1 MSEVLIIVA
10 VVAVLAVI
18 VTVVF
23 LRRRRPARAGGGEEP
38 AAIEPPA
45 GAGPAAREE
54 ARGEAAVPTRATGE
68 AVTGAAEAEAVAA
81 EPAAKPVPSE
91 GELRSRVESQLTDS
105 ERMLGELRE
114 AAAAEGGEPALDA
127 GSLKIMVEG
136 LEEVRALARRKQ
148 WSQARDKC
156 GALHAQLSLLLRST
170 RRGQSS

>member
-1 MSEVLIIVA
+1 VSEVLIIVA

-68 AVTGAAEAEAVAA
+68 AVTGAAEAEAVA
-81 EPAAKPVPSE
+81 SQC
-91 GELRSRVESQLTDS
+91 LRRVNF
-105 ERMLGELRE
+105 
-114 AAAAEGGEPALDA
+114 
-127 GSLKIMVEG
+127 
-136 LEEVRALARRKQ
+136 VRAWRVSSRT
-148 WSQARDKC
+148 
-156 GALHAQLSLLLRST
+156 RS
-170 RRGQSS
+170 GCWGS